1 MKNEIEI
8 KKNKVKKTYASRI
21 DFLKEEKMYKLL
33 AGSGLCPEYIDSCD
47 GCLEHE
53 YVEGEV
59 FIELLAKAED
69 NFALLASYFEKFYD
83 WYKKYRE
90 LTKLTLG
97 QVRFEKFI
105 LSGDRLCNLEF
116 ENCKPGYMEEDIARL
131 AVQMCMVPTAFAE
144 AGIEM
149 ARFFVCVGAQNIEWN
164 PQILAQQLPKAI
176 MAECKTRDVLFDAK
190 RAEYITTLLTSAGLV
205 FAGGQTPL
213 KECTDQL
220 AFMPQRL
227 ISLPKTRSASSVN
240 ITGFKN
246 IQTSA
251 NINSTLQRIVESQK
265 EVNQVWTLCLT
276 TDMPRIP
283 KPLWDE
289 LLCCDKEGKAAI
301 IIEAGGKLREFPV
314 LLNTSMTKIELSSAL
329 ENGATSLTDELSKLS
344 VKVIKLEDI
353 R

>member
-8 KKNKVKKTYASRI
+8 KNNRVKKTYASRI

-33 AGSGLCPEYIDSCD
+33 AGSGLCPEYIDSRD

-90 LTKLTLG
+90 LTKFTLG

-105 LSGDRLCNLEF
+105 LAGDRLCNLEF

-131 AVQMCMVPTAFAE
+131 AAQMCMVPEAFAE
-144 AGIEM
+144 AGIQM
-149 ARFFVCVGAQNIEWN
+149 ARFFICVGAQNIEWN

-176 MAECKTRDVLFDAK
+176 AAECTTREAAYDAK
-190 RAEYITTLLTSAGLV
+190 RAEYITTLLTSTGLV

-213 KECTDQL
+213 KDCTDQL

-227 ISLPKTRSASSVN
+227 ISLPKSKNPASVN
-240 ITGFKN
+240 LNGFKN

-251 NINSTLQRIVESQK
+251 GINNTLKRIVESQT

-276 TDMPRIP
+276 TDMPVIP

-289 LLCCDKEGKAAI
+289 LLCCDKEDKAAVV
-301 IIEAGGKLREFPV
+301 IEAGGKLREFPL
-314 LLNTSMTKIELSSAL
+314 LLNTAKTRIELESAFK
-329 ENGATSLTDELSKLS
+329 NGATSLTDELAKLS
-344 VKVIKLEDI
+344 IKVIKLEDI